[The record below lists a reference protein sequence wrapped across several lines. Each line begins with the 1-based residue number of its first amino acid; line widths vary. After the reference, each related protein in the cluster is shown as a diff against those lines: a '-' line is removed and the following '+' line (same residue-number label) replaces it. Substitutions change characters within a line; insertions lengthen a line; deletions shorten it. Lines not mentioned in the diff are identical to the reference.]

1 MAVQTRVKV
10 IKSDAPRN
18 DKYGGLSRETLIRLY
33 RTMYLSRKLDD
44 REIQLKRQNKIFF
57 QISSAGHEAVTAA
70 MGLLLRPGVDW
81 LYPYYRDRALCLMVG
96 VTPLEMLLQSVGAK
110 DDPSSG
116 GRQMP
121 SHWGHA
127 KFNIVSKSSC
137 TWTQFL
143 HAAGAAEATLY
154 YDAYPKALAQAK
166 KAPLGELARHS
177 AEEIVYVSA
186 GDGATS
192 EGEFWESLNA
202 ASTKKLPLLYL
213 IEDNGYAISVPVEV
227 QTAGGSISNLVEGF
241 PGLHVAQCDG
251 TDPIASYAVC
261 QEAVNYCRERRGP
274 ALVHTHV
281 IRPYS
286 HSLSDDEKL
295 YKLPEERER
304 EAHRD
309 PLSKFALFLV
319 REGLLDQK
327 QIEAVEAQAEHE
339 VRQAVDLALA
349 AEPPEVASIYDNVYS
364 PDIDPTSA
372 EFAAEAHLHGAPKT
386 MVEMV
391 AATLNDEMSRDE
403 RITVFGEDVADAS
416 REENLKEVKG
426 KGGVFKATAGL
437 QRKYGSL
444 RVFNTP
450 LAEASIVGR
459 AIGMATRGL
468 KPVPEIQFFDYIWPA
483 MMQIRDELCVL
494 RWRSNGE
501 FKCPMVIR
509 VAIGGYLTGGAVYH
523 SQSGESIF
531 THCPGLRVVMP
542 STSLDVAGLLRT
554 AIRADDPVMFLE
566 HKHLYRQPYN
576 RSEYPGPDFTIPL
589 GQARVVRE
597 GTDVSIITYG
607 AFVHRAEVAGA
618 QLEREGISAE
628 ILDLRSL
635 SPYDWDGICRS
646 VRKTHRVIVAYEDML
661 SWGYGA
667 ELAARIADELFE
679 ELDAPVKR
687 LAATDTF
694 CAYQPKLEDAI
705 LPQADRLLA
714 TVKKLL
720 DY

>member
-1 MAVQTRVKV
+1 MAVQTRVK
-10 IKSDAPRN
+10 SARN
-18 DKYGGLSRETLIRLY
+18 DSPKIEKHAGLTRDTLIRLY

-44 REIQLKRQNKIFF
+44 REIQLKRQNRIYF

-70 MGLLLRPGVDW
+70 MGLLLRPGSDW
-81 LYPYYRDRALCLMVG
+81 IYPYYRDRALCLMLG
-96 VTPLEMLLQSVGAK
+96 VTPLEMLLQAVGAAA
-110 DDPSSG
+110 DPSSG

-121 SHWGHA
+121 SHWGHP
-127 KFNIVSKSSC
+127 KYNIVSKSSC
-137 TWTQFL
+137 TGTQFVQ
-143 HAAGAAEATLY
+143 AVGAAEATFY
-154 YDAYPKALAQAK
+154 YEAHPKALAQAK
-166 KAPLGELARHS
+166 KAPLGELAKHS
-177 AEEIVYVSA
+177 ADEIVYVSA

-202 ASTKKLPLLYL
+202 ACAKKLPLLYL
-213 IEDNGYAISVPVEV
+213 VEDNGYAISVPVEV
-227 QTAGGSISNLVEGF
+227 QTAGGSISKLVQGF
-241 PGLHVAQCDG
+241 PGLHIAEVDG
-251 TDPIASYAVC
+251 TDPIASYTVC
-261 QEAVNYCRERRGP
+261 QEAVSYCRERRGP
-274 ALVHTHV
+274 ALVHAHV
-281 IRPYS
+281 TRPYS

-295 YKLPEERER
+295 YKVPEEREA

-319 REGLLDQK
+319 REGVLDQK
-327 QIEAVEAQAEHE
+327 QIESLEAQVDHE
-339 VRQAVDLALA
+339 VRQAGDAALA
-349 AEPPEVASIYDNVYS
+349 AEAPTVESIMTNVYS
-364 PDIDPTSA
+364 PDVDPTSSA
-372 EFAAEAHLHGAPKT
+372 FEVEAKLHGAPKT

-391 AATLNDEMSRDE
+391 AATLNDEMSHDE

-437 QRKYGSL
+437 QRKYGST

-450 LAEASIVGR
+450 LAEASIIGR

-483 MMQIRDELCVL
+483 MMQIRDELCVM
-494 RWRSNGE
+494 RWRSNGA
-501 FKCPMVIR
+501 FKCPAVVR

-542 STSLDVAGLLRT
+542 STALDVAGLLRT
-554 AIRADDPVMFLE
+554 AIRCDDPVMFLE

-576 RSEYPGPDFTIPL
+576 RSEYPGPDFTIPF
-589 GQARVVRE
+589 GKARVVKD
-597 GTDVSIITYG
+597 GTDVSVITYG
-607 AFVHRAEVAGA
+607 AFVHRAEVAAA
-618 QLEREGISAE
+618 QLQREGISAE
-628 ILDLRSL
+628 IVDLRSL
-635 SPYDWDGICRS
+635 SPYDWDGICAS

-667 ELAARIADELFE
+667 ELAARIADELFD
-679 ELDAPVKR
+679 ELDAPVR
-687 LAATDTF
+687 RIAAIDTF
-694 CAYQPKLEDAI
+694 CGYHPHLEDEI
-705 LPQADRLLA
+705 LPQSDTVIAA
-714 TVKKLL
+714 VKKLM

>member
-10 IKSDAPRN
+10 ARLEAP
-18 DKYGGLSRETLIRLY
+18 KYQGLDRDTLIQLY
-33 RTMYLSRKLDD
+33 RTMFLSRRLDD
-44 REIQLKRQNKIFF
+44 REIQLKRQNKIYF

-70 MGLLLRPGVDW
+70 AALLLRPEVDW
-81 LYPYYRDRALCLMVG
+81 IYPYYRDRALCLTLG
-96 VTPLEMLLQSVGAK
+96 VTPLETLLQAVGAK

-121 SHWGHA
+121 SHWGHPRW
-127 KFNIVSKSSC
+127 NIVSKSSC
-137 TWTQFL
+137 TGTQFVQ
-143 HAAGAAEATLY
+143 AIGAAEASLY
-154 YDAYPKALAQAK
+154 YERHLKALAQAK
-166 KAPLGELARHS
+166 KAPLGENVRFTP
-177 AEEIVYVSA
+177 EEIVYVSS

-192 EGEFWESLNA
+192 EGEFWESLNIA
-202 ASTKKLPLLYL
+202 CAKKLPIFYL
-213 IEDNGYAISVPVEV
+213 VEDNGYAISVPVEV
-227 QTAGGSISNLVEGF
+227 QTAGGSISKLAKGF
-241 PGLHVAQCDG
+241 PGLHIAECDG
-251 TDPIASYAVC
+251 TDPLESYAVC
-261 QEAVNYCRERRGP
+261 KEGIEYVRKRRGP
-274 ALVHTHV
+274 ALVHAHV
-281 IRPYS
+281 TRPYS

-295 YKLPEERER
+295 YKLPEEREA

-309 PLSKFALFLV
+309 PLSKFALFLI

-327 QIEAVEAQAEHE
+327 EIEALEAEVDRE
-339 VRQAVDLALA
+339 VREAADQALA
-349 AEPPEVASIYDNVYS
+349 AEPPEVSSIQQNIYS

-372 EFAAEAHLHGAPKT
+372 AFASEPKLYGAPKT

-391 AATLNDEMSRDE
+391 AATLFDEMSRDE
-403 RITVFGEDVADAS
+403 RITVFGEDVADVS
-416 REENLKEVKG
+416 REETLKDVKG

-437 QRKYGSL
+437 QRKYGAD

-468 KPVPEIQFFDYIWPA
+468 KPVAEIQFFDYIWPA

-494 RWRSNGE
+494 RWRSNGH
-501 FKCPMVIR
+501 FKSPAVIR

-542 STSLDVAGLLRT
+542 STALDVAGLLRT
-554 AIRADDPVMFLE
+554 AVRSDDPVMFLE

-576 RSEYPGPDFTIPL
+576 RSEYPGPDFTIPF
-589 GQARVVRE
+589 GKARLVKE
-597 GTDVSIITYG
+597 GSQVSIITYG
-607 AFVHRAEVAGA
+607 ALVHRAEVAA
-618 QLEREGISAE
+618 AALEREGISVE

-635 SPYDWDGICRS
+635 SPYDWEAIAAT

-661 SWGYGA
+661 SWGYGS
-667 ELAARIADELFE
+667 EIAARIAEDLFE

-687 LAATDTF
+687 VAAMDTF
-694 CAYQPKLEDAI
+694 CAYQPKLEDVI
-705 LPQADRLLA
+705 LPQTDHITAAVKQLLE
-714 TVKKLL
+714 
-720 DY
+720 Y

>member
-1 MAVQTRVKV
+1 MKV
-10 IKSDAPRN
+10 AKNEAPKN
-18 DKYGGLSRETLIRLY
+18 EKYGGLSRDTLIRLY

-44 REIQLKRQNKIFF
+44 REIQLKRQNKIYF
-57 QISSAGHEAVTAA
+57 QISSAGHEAVTAV

-81 LYPYYRDRALCLMVG
+81 VYPYYRDRALCLMLG
-96 VTPLEMLLQSVGAK
+96 VTPLEMLLQAVGAK

-121 SHWGHA
+121 SHFGHPS
-127 KFNIVSKSSC
+127 FNIPSKSSC
-137 TWTQFL
+137 TGTQFL
-143 HAAGAAEATLY
+143 HAVGAAEATLY
-154 YDAYPKALAQAK
+154 YEQHPKALAQAK
-166 KAPLGELARHS
+166 KAPLAELAKHS
-177 AEEIVYVSA
+177 ADEIVYVSS

-192 EGEFWESLNA
+192 EGEFWESLNVA
-202 ASTKKLPLLYL
+202 CIKKLPLLYL
-213 IEDNGYAISVPVEV
+213 VEDNGYAISVPVEV
-227 QTAGGSISNLVEGF
+227 QTAGGSIAKLVKSF
-241 PGLHVAQCDG
+241 PGLHVAEADG
-251 TDPIASYAVC
+251 TDPLESYRVC
-261 QEAVNYCRERRGP
+261 QEAVNHCRERRGP
-274 ALVHTHV
+274 ALVHAKVT
-281 IRPYS
+281 RPYS

-295 YKLPEERER
+295 YKSPDEREA

-327 QIEAVEAQAEHE
+327 QIEAIEAQVDHE
-339 VRQAVDLALA
+339 VRQATDQALA
-349 AEPPEVASIYDNVYS
+349 ADPPAVESIYDNMYS
-364 PDIDPTSA
+364 PDVDPTSA
-372 EFAAEAHLHGAPKT
+372 SFAGEPQLHGAQKT

-437 QRKYGSL
+437 QRKYGST

-468 KPVPEIQFFDYIWPA
+468 KPAAEIQFFDYIWPA
-483 MMQIRDELCVL
+483 MMQIRDELCTL
-494 RWRSNGE
+494 RWRSNGS

-509 VAIGGYLTGGAVYH
+509 VAIGGYLTGGAIYH

-531 THCPGLRVVMP
+531 THTPGLRVVMP
-542 STSLDVAGLLRT
+542 STALDVAGLLRT
-554 AIRADDPVMFLE
+554 AIRCDDPVMFLE

-576 RSEYPGPDFTIPL
+576 RSEYPGPDFTIPF
-589 GQARVVRE
+589 GKARMVKE
-597 GTDVSIITYG
+597 GTDVSIVTYG
-607 AFVHRAEVAGA
+607 AFVHRAEVAAA
-618 QLEREGISAE
+618 QLQREGISAE

-635 SPYDWDGICRS
+635 SPYDWDGICAT

-667 ELAARIADELFE
+667 ELAARIADELFD
-679 ELDAPVKR
+679 ELDGPVKR
-687 LAATDTF
+687 IAATDTF

-705 LPQADRLLA
+705 LPQSDAVVE
-714 TVKKLL
+714 TVKQLL
-720 DY
+720 EY